1 MDFSYFKDTG
11 GEWWWRIHAED
22 GSVVMDSRGGYSSEQ
37 ECLEAIKR
45 IKGSDN
51 GSVLRQVDAESPASA
66 ATTKE
71 IVTEKK
77 TEKIETG
84 TSKSDSNSPLAAAPP
99 ASAETKE
106 IALQKKA
113 EDTHTK
119 TEKTGKATSKSYS
132 ESFTPDMT
140 LGDSPVACV
149 FTTTDNQL
157 RWRYKAN
164 NGVVPFRL
172 LGAVS
177 EFDSIMTAIAVSVPK
192 AHRKETYHHLG
203 KALFAAFHTPEGTR
217 PGSEFRKVR
226 LFVRKKA
233 KERARLSY
241 VLASLAAATVLA
253 LVVVPIYFRIP
264 ASNLAL
270 VILGGCFGSVGAT
283 ISVLQRN
290 PSLELDPWM
299 STRYHALQGVTRI
312 VLGFIFGG
320 ILVIASKANFVLGVI
335 RNNPYPLLILC
346 IVAGF
351 SERLIPE
358 LLSKFESTQPTSTR
372 VNNHQANPPQSVN
385 HDSSDS

>member
-1 MDFSYFKDTG
+1 MDYSYFKGTG

-22 GSVVMDSRGGYSSEQ
+22 GSIIMDSGVGYSSEQ

-45 IKGSDN
+45 IKGSGN
-51 GSVLRQVDAESPASA
+51 GSVLQVDEAPASA
-66 ATTKE
+66 ETTNE

-77 TEKIETG
+77 TG
-84 TSKSDSNSPLAAAPP
+84 TATTERDSNKQLAAARP
-99 ASAETKE
+99 ASVETKE
-106 IALQKKA
+106 IPTQKKA
-113 EDTHTK
+113 EDTDTK
-119 TEKTGKATSKSYS
+119 TEKTGKATTKSDS

-172 LGAVS
+172 LAAVS

-192 AHRKETYHHLG
+192 AHRKETYHQLG
-203 KALFAAFHTPEGTR
+203 KALFAAFHTPEGTK
-217 PGSEFRKVR
+217 PGREFRKVR

-233 KERARLSY
+233 KERARLTY
-241 VLASLAAATVLA
+241 VLASLAAAAVLA
-253 LVVVPIYFRIP
+253 LMMVPIYFYFRIP
-264 ASNLAL
+264 ASKLAL
-270 VILGGCFGSVGAT
+270 VILGGCFGAVGAT

-299 STRYHALQGVTRI
+299 SRRYHALQGVSRI

-320 ILVIASKANFVLGVI
+320 IFVIASKANFVLGVI
-335 RNNPYPLLILC
+335 RNNSSPLLILC

-358 LLSKFESTQPTSTR
+358 LLSKFESTQSTSSR
-372 VNNHQANPPQSVN
+372 VNN
-385 HDSSDS
+385 DSPDS

>member
-1 MDFSYFKDTG
+1 MDYSYFRDTG

-22 GSVVMDSRGGYSSEQ
+22 GSIVMDSSGGYSSEQ
-37 ECLEAIKR
+37 ECLEAITR
-45 IKGSDN
+45 IKGSAN
-51 GSVLRQVDAESPASA
+51 GSVLRRQLDAELPASTD
-66 ATTKE
+66 TTKE
-71 IVTEKK
+71 VVTKKK
-77 TEKIETG
+77 TEKIG
-84 TSKSDSNSPLAAAPP
+84 TATTKTDSNQQLAAAPP
-99 ASAETKE
+99 ASVETRE
-106 IALQKKA
+106 IATQKKA

-119 TEKTGKATSKSYS
+119 TEKTGTATAKSDS
-132 ESFTPDMT
+132 SSLTPDMT

-164 NGVVPFRL
+164 DGVVPFRL

-177 EFDSIMTAIAVSVPK
+177 EFDSIMATIAVSVPK
-192 AHRKETYHHLG
+192 AYRKETYHQLG

-241 VLASLAAATVLA
+241 VLASLAAATVLE
-253 LVVVPIYFRIP
+253 LVVLPIYFLTP
-264 ASNLAL
+264 ASNLKL
-270 VILGGCFGSVGAT
+270 VILGGCFGAIGAT

-320 ILVIASKANFVLGVI
+320 TFVIASKANFVLGVI

-358 LLSKFESTQPTSTR
+358 LLGKFESTQSTSSR
-372 VNNHQANPPQSVN
+372 ISN
-385 HDSSDS
+385 DSADG

>member
-1 MDFSYFKDTG
+1 MDYSYFKDTG
-11 GEWWWRIHAED
+11 GDWWWRIHAED
-22 GSVVMDSRGGYSSEQ
+22 GSVVMDSGGGYSSEQ

-45 IKGSDN
+45 IKGSAN
-51 GSVLRQVDAESPASA
+51 GSVLRQADAES
-66 ATTKE
+66 
-71 IVTEKK
+71 
-77 TEKIETG
+77 
-84 TSKSDSNSPLAAAPP
+84 L
-99 ASAETKE
+99 ASAETTKKIVTNKKTERIGKATTESDSNKQLAAASPASVETKE
-106 IALQKKA
+106 SATQKKA
-113 EDTHTK
+113 EDTHTE
-119 TEKTGKATSKSYS
+119 TEKTGKASTTSDS

-192 AHRKETYHHLG
+192 AHRKETYHQLG
-203 KALFAAFHTPEGTR
+203 KALFAAFHTPQGTR
-217 PGSEFRKVR
+217 PGREFRKVR

-241 VLASLAAATVLA
+241 VLASLATTTVLA
-253 LVVVPIYFRIP
+253 LVVVTIYFYFRIP
-264 ASNLAL
+264 ASNLRL
-270 VILGGCFGSVGAT
+270 VILGGCFGAVGAT
-283 ISVLQRN
+283 ISVLQRS
-290 PSLELDPWM
+290 PSLELDPWV
-299 STRYHALQGVTRI
+299 SRRYHALQGVTRI

-320 ILVIASKANFVLGVI
+320 IFVIGSKANFVLGVI

-358 LLSKFESTQPTSTR
+358 LLSKFESTQSTS
-372 VNNHQANPPQSVN
+372 NSKQ
-385 HDSSDS
+385 

>member
-1 MDFSYFKDTG
+1 MDYSYFKDTG
-11 GEWWWRIHAED
+11 GDWWWRIHAED
-22 GSVVMDSRGGYSSEQ
+22 GSVVMDSGGGYSSEQ
-37 ECLEAIKR
+37 ECIEAIKR
-45 IKGSDN
+45 IKGSAN
-51 GSVLRQVDAESPASA
+51 GSVLRHADAESLASA
-66 ATTKE
+66 ETTKK
-71 IVTEKK
+71 IVTNKK
-77 TEKIETG
+77 TERIGKATTE
-84 TSKSDSNSPLAAAPP
+84 SDSNKQLAAAPP
-99 ASAETKE
+99 ASVETKE
-106 IALQKKA
+106 SATQKKA
-113 EDTHTK
+113 EDTE
-119 TEKTGKATSKSYS
+119 TEKTGKASTKSDS

-177 EFDSIMTAIAVSVPK
+177 EFDSIMSAIAVSVPR
-192 AHRKETYHHLG
+192 AHRKETYHQLG
-203 KALFAAFHTPEGTR
+203 KALFAAFHTPQGTR
-217 PGSEFRKVR
+217 PGREFRKVR

-241 VLASLAAATVLA
+241 VLASLATTTVLA
-253 LVVVPIYFRIP
+253 LVVVTIYFYFRIP
-264 ASNLAL
+264 ASNLRL
-270 VILGGCFGSVGAT
+270 VILGGCFGAVGAT
-283 ISVLQRN
+283 ISVLQRS

-299 STRYHALQGVTRI
+299 SRRYHALQGVTRI

-320 ILVIASKANFVLGVI
+320 IFVIASKANFVLGVI

-358 LLSKFESTQPTSTR
+358 LLSKFESTQSTS
-372 VNNHQANPPQSVN
+372 NSKQ
-385 HDSSDS
+385 

>member
-51 GSVLRQVDAESPASA
+51 GSVLRQVDAESSA
-66 ATTKE
+66 PGETTKE

-77 TEKIETG
+77 TEKIETA
-84 TSKSDSNSPLAAAPP
+84 TTKSDSNGQLDAESP
-99 ASAETKE
+99 ASTETKE
-106 IALQKKA
+106 IATQKKA
-113 EDTHTK
+113 EDLHTK
-119 TEKTGKATSKSYS
+119 MQKTGTATAESDAN
-132 ESFTPDMT
+132 SFTPDMT

-164 NGVVPFRL
+164 DGVVPFRL
-172 LGAVS
+172 LSAVS
-177 EFDSIMTAIAVSVPK
+177 EFDSIMTTIAVSVPK
-192 AHRKETYHHLG
+192 AYRKETYHHLG

-253 LVVVPIYFRIP
+253 LVVVPIYFLTP
-264 ASNLAL
+264 ASNLTL
-270 VILGGCFGSVGAT
+270 VMLGGCFGSVGAT

-290 PSLELDPWM
+290 PLLELDPWM
-299 STRYHALQGVTRI
+299 STRYYVLQGVARI

-335 RNNPYPLLILC
+335 RHNPYPLLILC

-358 LLSKFESTQPTSTR
+358 LLSKFESTQSTSTR
-372 VNNHQANPPQSVN
+372 VNNDQ
-385 HDSSDS
+385 SDS

>member
-1 MDFSYFKDTG
+1 MDYSYFKDTG
-11 GEWWWRIHAED
+11 GDWWWRIHAED
-22 GSVVMDSRGGYSSEQ
+22 GSVVMDSGGGYSSEQ

-45 IKGSDN
+45 IKGSAN
-51 GSVLRQVDAESPASA
+51 GSVLRQADAES
-66 ATTKE
+66 
-71 IVTEKK
+71 
-77 TEKIETG
+77 
-84 TSKSDSNSPLAAAPP
+84 L
-99 ASAETKE
+99 ASAETTKKIVTNKKTERIGKATTESDSNKQLAAASPASVETKE
-106 IALQKKA
+106 SATQKKA
-113 EDTHTK
+113 EDTHTE
-119 TEKTGKATSKSYS
+119 TEKTGKASTKSDS

-192 AHRKETYHHLG
+192 AHRKETYHQLG
-203 KALFAAFHTPEGTR
+203 KALFAAFHTPQGTR
-217 PGSEFRKVR
+217 PGREFRKVR

-241 VLASLAAATVLA
+241 VLASLATTTVLA
-253 LVVVPIYFRIP
+253 LVVVTIYFYFRIP
-264 ASNLAL
+264 ASNLRL
-270 VILGGCFGSVGAT
+270 VILGGCFGAVGAT
-283 ISVLQRN
+283 ISVLQRS
-290 PSLELDPWM
+290 PSLELDPWV
-299 STRYHALQGVTRI
+299 SRRYHALQGVTRI

-320 ILVIASKANFVLGVI
+320 IFVIGSKANFVLGVI

-358 LLSKFESTQPTSTR
+358 LLSKFESTQSTS
-372 VNNHQANPPQSVN
+372 NSKQ
-385 HDSSDS
+385 

>member
-1 MDFSYFKDTG
+1 MDYSYFKDTG
-11 GEWWWRIHAED
+11 GDWWWRIHAED
-22 GSVVMDSRGGYSSEQ
+22 GSVVMDSGGGYSSEQ

-45 IKGSDN
+45 IKGSAN
-51 GSVLRQVDAESPASA
+51 GSVLRHADAESLASA
-66 ATTKE
+66 ETTKK
-71 IVTEKK
+71 IVTNKK
-77 TEKIETG
+77 TERIGKATTE
-84 TSKSDSNSPLAAAPP
+84 SDSNKQLAAASP
-99 ASAETKE
+99 ASVETKE
-106 IALQKKA
+106 IATQKKA
-113 EDTHTK
+113 EDTHTETEK
-119 TEKTGKATSKSYS
+119 TEKASTKSDS

-177 EFDSIMTAIAVSVPK
+177 EFDSIMSAIAVSVPR
-192 AHRKETYHHLG
+192 AHRKETYHQLG
-203 KALFAAFHTPEGTR
+203 KALFAAFHTPQGTR
-217 PGSEFRKVR
+217 PGREFRKVR

-241 VLASLAAATVLA
+241 VLASLATTTVLA
-253 LVVVPIYFRIP
+253 LVVVTIYFYFRIP
-264 ASNLAL
+264 ASNLRL
-270 VILGGCFGSVGAT
+270 VILGGCFGAVGAT
-283 ISVLQRN
+283 ISVLQRS

-299 STRYHALQGVTRI
+299 SRRYHALQGVTRI

-320 ILVIASKANFVLGVI
+320 IFVIASKANFVLGVI

-358 LLSKFESTQPTSTR
+358 LLSKFESTQSTS
-372 VNNHQANPPQSVN
+372 NSKQ
-385 HDSSDS
+385 

>member
-1 MDFSYFKDTG
+1 MDYSYFKDTG
-11 GEWWWRIHAED
+11 GDWWWRIHAED
-22 GSVVMDSRGGYSSEQ
+22 GSVVMDSGGGYSSEQ

-45 IKGSDN
+45 IKGSAN
-51 GSVLRQVDAESPASA
+51 GSVLRQADAES
-66 ATTKE
+66 
-71 IVTEKK
+71 
-77 TEKIETG
+77 
-84 TSKSDSNSPLAAAPP
+84 L
-99 ASAETKE
+99 ASAETTKKIVTNKKTERIGKATTESDSNKQLAAASPASVETKE
-106 IALQKKA
+106 SATQKKA
-113 EDTHTK
+113 EDTHTE
-119 TEKTGKATSKSYS
+119 TEKTGKASTTSDS

-177 EFDSIMTAIAVSVPK
+177 EFDSIMSAIAVSVPR
-192 AHRKETYHHLG
+192 AHRKETYHQLG
-203 KALFAAFHTPEGTR
+203 KALFAAFHTPQGTR
-217 PGSEFRKVR
+217 PGREFRKVR

-241 VLASLAAATVLA
+241 VLASLATTTVLA
-253 LVVVPIYFRIP
+253 LVVVTIYFYFRIP
-264 ASNLAL
+264 ASNLRL
-270 VILGGCFGSVGAT
+270 VILGGCFGAVGAT
-283 ISVLQRN
+283 ISVLQRS
-290 PSLELDPWM
+290 PSLELDPWV
-299 STRYHALQGVTRI
+299 SRRYHALQGVTRI

-320 ILVIASKANFVLGVI
+320 IFVIGSKANFVLGVI

-358 LLSKFESTQPTSTR
+358 LLSKFESTQSTS
-372 VNNHQANPPQSVN
+372 NSKQ
-385 HDSSDS
+385 

>member
-1 MDFSYFKDTG
+1 MDYSYFKDTG
-11 GEWWWRIHAED
+11 GDWWWRIHAED
-22 GSVVMDSRGGYSSEQ
+22 GSVVMDSGGGYSSEQ
-37 ECLEAIKR
+37 ECIEAIKR
-45 IKGSDN
+45 IKGSAN
-51 GSVLRQVDAESPASA
+51 GSVLRHADTESLASA
-66 ATTKE
+66 ETTKK
-71 IVTEKK
+71 IVTNKK
-77 TEKIETG
+77 TERIGKATTE
-84 TSKSDSNSPLAAAPP
+84 SDSNKQLAAAPP
-99 ASAETKE
+99 ASVETKE
-106 IALQKKA
+106 IATQKKA
-113 EDTHTK
+113 EGAHTE
-119 TEKTGKATSKSYS
+119 TEKTGKASTKSDS

-192 AHRKETYHHLG
+192 AHRKETYHQLG
-203 KALFAAFHTPEGTR
+203 KALFAAFHTPQGTR
-217 PGSEFRKVR
+217 PGREFRKVR

-241 VLASLAAATVLA
+241 VLASLATTMVLA
-253 LVVVPIYFRIP
+253 LVVVTIYFYFRIP
-264 ASNLAL
+264 ASNLRL
-270 VILGGCFGSVGAT
+270 VILGGCFGAVGAT
-283 ISVLQRN
+283 ISVLQRS

-299 STRYHALQGVTRI
+299 SRRYHALQGVTRI

-320 ILVIASKANFVLGVI
+320 IFVIASKANFVLGVI

-358 LLSKFESTQPTSTR
+358 LLSKFESTQSTS
-372 VNNHQANPPQSVN
+372 NSKQ
-385 HDSSDS
+385 